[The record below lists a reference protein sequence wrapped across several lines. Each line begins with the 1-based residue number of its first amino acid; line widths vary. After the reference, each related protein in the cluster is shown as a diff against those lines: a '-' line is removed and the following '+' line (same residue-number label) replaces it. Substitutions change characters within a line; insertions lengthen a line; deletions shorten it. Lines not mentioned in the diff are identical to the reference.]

1 MEGTTVKWFR
11 NMKVICLNTS
21 RYNKYDNLPL
31 TVGKVYDVIEV
42 GRIPFSPSR
51 YDDLLYLPYSGPRY
65 KLVNDLGEVSSYGD
79 ECVRLLTKGEE
90 REERLKEL
98 GI

>member
-1 MEGTTVKWFR
+1 
-11 NMKVICLNTS
+11 MKVICLNRS
-21 RYNKYDNLPL
+21 RYNKYDNLSL
-31 TVGKVYDVIEV
+31 TVGKVYDVIEIS
-42 GRIPFSPSR
+42 IPFSPSR
-51 YDDLLYLPYSGPRY
+51 PYDDSGPRY

-79 ECVRLLTKGEE
+79 ECVRVLTKAEL

>member
-1 MEGTTVKWFR
+1 
-11 NMKVICLNTS
+11 MKVICLNTS
-21 RYNKYDNLPL
+21 WYNKYDDLPL

-51 YDDLLYLPYSGPRY
+51 YDDYSGPRY
-65 KLVNDLGEVSSYGD
+65 KLVNDLGEVFSYGD
-79 ECVRLLTKGEE
+79 DCVRLLTRSEE

>member
-1 MEGTTVKWFR
+1 M
-11 NMKVICLNTS
+11 NVICLNIS

-31 TVGKVYDVIEV
+31 TVGKVYDVIEI

-51 YDDLLYLPYSGPRY
+51 YDDYSGPRY
-65 KLVNDLGEVSSYGD
+65 KLVNDLGEVSSYSD
-79 ECVRLLTKGEE
+79 ECVRLLTVAEL
-90 REERLKEL
+90 RELKLVDL

>member
-1 MEGTTVKWFR
+1 MR
-11 NMKVICLNTS
+11 NKIKEVGRVICMNTS

-31 TVGKVYDVIEV
+31 TVGKVYDVISIV
-42 GRIPFSPSR
+42 HIPFSPSR
-51 YDDLLYLPYSGPRY
+51 YDDYSGPRY

-90 REERLKEL
+90 REERLREL

>member
-1 MEGTTVKWFR
+1 
-11 NMKVICLNTS
+11 MKLICLNTS
-21 RYNKYDNLPL
+21 RYNRYDNLPL
-31 TVGKVYDVIEV
+31 TIGKSYDVIEI

-51 YDDLLYLPYSGPRY
+51 YDDYSGPRY

-79 ECVRLLTKGEE
+79 ECVRMLTKAEE
-90 REERLKEL
+90 REEKLKEL

>member
-1 MEGTTVKWFR
+1 
-11 NMKVICLNTS
+11 MKVICLNIS

-31 TVGKVYDVIEV
+31 TVGKVYDVIEI

-51 YDDLLYLPYSGPRY
+51 YDDYSGPRY
-65 KLVNDLGEVSSYGD
+65 KLVNDLGEVSSYSD
-79 ECVRLLTKGEE
+79 ECVRLLTVAEL
-90 REERLKEL
+90 RELKLVDL

>member
-1 MEGTTVKWFR
+1 
-11 NMKVICLNTS
+11 MKVICLNTS

-31 TVGKVYDVIEV
+31 TVGKVYDVIEIIS
-42 GRIPFSPSR
+42 IPFSPSR
-51 YDDLLYLPYSGPRY
+51 YSDYSGFRY
-65 KLVNDLGEVSSYGD
+65 KLVNDLGEVSSYSD
-79 ECVRLLTKGEE
+79 ECVRLLTKAEE

>member
-1 MEGTTVKWFR
+1 
-11 NMKVICLNTS
+11 MKVICMNKS

-31 TVGKVYDVIEV
+31 TVGKVYGVIEIT
-42 GRIPFSPSR
+42 RIPFSPAR
-51 YDDLLYLPYSGPRY
+51 PYDDSGPRY

-79 ECVRLLTKGEE
+79 ECVRLLTKAEE
-90 REERLKEL
+90 REEKLKEL

>member
-1 MEGTTVKWFR
+1 
-11 NMKVICLNTS
+11 MKAICMNTS

-31 TVGKVYDVIEV
+31 TVGKVYDVIEI

-51 YDDLLYLPYSGPRY
+51 PYDDSGPRY
-65 KLVNDLGEVSSYGD
+65 KLVNDLGETSSYGD
-79 ECVRLLTKGEE
+79 ECMRLLTKGEE

>member
-1 MEGTTVKWFR
+1 
-11 NMKVICLNTS
+11 MKVICLNTS
-21 RYNKYDNLPL
+21 WYNKYDKLPL

-42 GRIPFSPSR
+42 VRIPFSPSM
-51 YDDLLYLPYSGPRY
+51 YDDYSGLRY

-90 REERLKEL
+90 REERLKEI

>member
-1 MEGTTVKWFR
+1 
-11 NMKVICLNTS
+11 MKVICMNIS

-31 TVGKVYDVIEV
+31 TVDKVYDVIEI
-42 GRIPFSPSR
+42 GRIPFSTSR
-51 YDDLLYLPYSGPRY
+51 PYDYSGPRY

-79 ECVRLLTKGEE
+79 ECVRMLTKAEL

>member
-1 MEGTTVKWFR
+1 MEESTVKQVI
-11 NMKVICLNTS
+11 MKVICLNTS

-31 TVGKVYDVIEV
+31 TLGKVYDVIEI

-51 YDDLLYLPYSGPRY
+51 YDDYSGPRY
-65 KLVNDLGEVSSYGD
+65 KLLNDLGEVSSYGD
-79 ECVRLLTKGEE
+79 ECVRLLTKAEE
-90 REERLKEL
+90 REEKLKEL

>member
-1 MEGTTVKWFR
+1 MR
-11 NMKVICLNTS
+11 VICLNTS
-21 RYNKYDNLPL
+21 RHNKYDDLPL

-51 YDDLLYLPYSGPRY
+51 YDDYSGLRY
-65 KLVNDLGEVSSYGD
+65 KLVNDRGEVSSYGD
-79 ECVRLLTKGEE
+79 DCVRLLTKAEE

>member
-1 MEGTTVKWFR
+1 
-11 NMKVICLNTS
+11 MKVICLNTS
-21 RYNKYDNLPL
+21 RYNKYLGLPL

-42 GRIPFSPSR
+42 VRIPFLPSR
-51 YDDLLYLPYSGPRY
+51 YDDYSGPRY

-79 ECVRLLTKGEE
+79 DCVRLLTRSEE
-90 REERLKEL
+90 REDRLKEL